1 MTYYLAVDIGASSG
15 RHILGHLEDGR
26 LCLEEIYR
34 FENHLREQNG
44 SLTWDID
51 TLVKEVK
58 QGLAEC
64 ARIGKIPSSCAID
77 TWGVDYVLLDENKK
91 EILPVYA
98 YRDSRTEGVPQEIAE
113 ILPPERLYAL
123 TGIQKQN
130 FNTIYQLWC
139 DKKSGRLSRA
149 KHLLMMPE
157 YLSWRLCGV
166 MANEY
171 TNATTGGLIDAEEKN
186 FSTEILETLGYPKDL
201 FLPLSVP
208 GQALGSFTKEVQE
221 EVGFNAL
228 VLLAPSHDTASAVA
242 AIPVKEDSIYI
253 SSGTWSLIGTE
264 NTKAVLTPEARKA
277 NFTNE
282 GGVEYRFRFLKNIM
296 GMWLFQGI
304 RRELDKKISYDEMMH
319 LAMESSFTKTFDP
332 NHPSLVA
339 PKSMLSAIR
348 RLLGK
353 EDLPLGD
360 LLASVYHSLAASYKK
375 AVKEIE
381 EICGKKI
388 CEIHIVG
395 GGSKDAYLNR
405 LTAKATGLTV
415 RTGLLE
421 ATATGNLLSQIIH
434 EKKLSLNQA
443 RDIIINT
450 FSMKEVTP

>member
-1 MTYYLAVDIGASSG
+1 MTYYLAIDIGASSG
-15 RHILGHLEDGR
+15 RHILGHLEEGR

-34 FENHLREQNG
+34 FDNNLLEADG
-44 SLTWDID
+44 SLTWDIEA
-51 TLVKEVK
+51 LVREVK
-58 QGLAEC
+58 RGIADCTRL
-64 ARIGKIPSSCAID
+64 GKIPSSCAID
-77 TWGVDYVLLDENKK
+77 TWGVDYVLLDENEK
-91 EILPVYA
+91 EILPVYS
-98 YRDSRTEGVPQEIAE
+98 YRDSRTEGVPEEIGA

-130 FNTIYQLWC
+130 FNTIFQLWC
-139 DKKSGRLSRA
+139 DKKSGRLSKA

-171 TNATTGGLIDAEEKN
+171 TNATTGGLIAAEEKTW
-186 FSTEILETLGYPKDL
+186 SHEILDALGYPKDL

-208 GQALGSFTKEVQE
+208 GQKLGSFTEEVQK
-221 EVGFNAL
+221 EVGFNAR

-242 AIPVKEDSIYI
+242 AIPVKEDSMYV

-264 NTKAVLTPEARKA
+264 NAKAVLSSDAREA

-282 GGVEYRFRFLKNIM
+282 GGVEFRFRFLKNIM
-296 GMWLFQGI
+296 GMWLFQNV
-304 RRELDKKISYDEMMH
+304 RRELNKKYSYDEMMH
-319 LAMESSFTKTFDP
+319 LAMESTFTETFDP

-348 RLLGK
+348 RLLGN
-353 EDLPLGD
+353 EELPLGD
-360 LLASVYHSLAASYKK
+360 VLASVYHSLAASYAK

-388 CEIHIVG
+388 REIHVVG
-395 GGSKDAYLNR
+395 GGSKDEYLNR
-405 LTAKATGLTV
+405 LTAKTTGLTV
-415 RTGLLE
+415 CTGLLE
-421 ATATGNLLSQIIH
+421 ATATGNLLSQIMG
-434 EKKLSLNQA
+434 EKGITLSQA